1 MRLVAGLLIGVL
13 CVFAAAPLSADQ
25 GVYPKTEDE
34 LRAAYDELKWQD
46 APGAYK
52 LPSSHAVIQ
61 LPAGE
66 TLLLGAD
73 AERYSWLDSGVEFP
87 GTEAVLASKSDTK
100 SLVYYEWRDE
110 GYVND
115 SDWEDV
121 DGDELLKQYRDA
133 TEASNDERSKNGFE
147 PMHVVGWLEPPH
159 YDKTTQTVTYAL
171 ELNDKDSHWTNAVA
185 LRLGRAG
192 YTEFTWV
199 GSINAFKS
207 ASGRPDLLNEAL
219 ATHAFEEGYRYQDF
233 KDGDKVAAY
242 GIAGLV
248 ATALGVKFGKG
259 LLAALIA
266 FLIAGKKIAI
276 PAVVVFGAAIAK
288 FWRRLLGRRSAD
300 S

>member
-1 MRLVAGLLIGVL
+1 MRRVAGVVLGFLLAL
-13 CVFAAAPLSADQ
+13 AAGPLWADQ
-25 GVYPKTEDE
+25 GAYPKSDAE
-34 LRAAYDELKWQD
+34 LQAAYDALQWRR
-46 APGAYK
+46 GTGSYK

-61 LPAGE
+61 LPSGE
-66 TLLLGAD
+66 ALLLGAD
-73 AERYSWLDSGVEFP
+73 AQRYSWLASGTEFP
-87 GTEAVLASKSDTK
+87 DTEAVLSYDSESAD

-115 SDWEDV
+115 SDWKDV

-133 TEASNDERSKNGFE
+133 TESSNDERAKNGFA

-159 YDKTTQTVTYAL
+159 YDQSTRTVTYAM
-171 ELNDKDSHWTNAVA
+171 ELKDKDSSWANAVA

-199 GSINAFKS
+199 GSIGLFQNA
-207 ASGRPDLLNEAL
+207 AGRPALLNEAL
-219 ATHAFEEGYRYQDF
+219 ASHAFEEGYRYQDF

-276 PAVVVFGAAIAK
+276 PAVAVFGVGIAK
-288 FWRRLLGRRSAD
+288 FWRRLFGRRAGS
-300 S
+300 

>member
-1 MRLVAGLLIGVL
+1 MHFVAGLLVGVL

-25 GVYPKTEDE
+25 GVYPKTDEE
-34 LRAAYDELKWQD
+34 LRAAYDALKWQD
-46 APGAYK
+46 APASYK

-61 LPAGE
+61 LPAGA

-87 GTEAVLASKSDTK
+87 STEAVLASDSDTK

-121 DGDELLKQYRDA
+121 DGDAKQYRDA

-147 PMHVVGWLEPPH
+147 PMHVAGWLEPPH
-159 YDKTTQTVTYAL
+159 YDKITRTVTYAL

-192 YTEFTWV
+192 YTELTWV

-207 ASGRPDLLNEAL
+207 ASGRPDVLNEAL
-219 ATHAFEEGYRYQDF
+219 ATHAFEEGYRIRISRTGT
-233 KDGDKVAAY
+233 KLRPMASPGWSRPRWASSSAR
-242 GIAGLV
+242 ACL
-248 ATALGVKFGKG
+248 
-259 LLAALIA
+259 
-266 FLIAGKKIAI
+266 
-276 PAVVVFGAAIAK
+276 
-288 FWRRLLGRRSAD
+288 RR
-300 S
+300 

>member
-1 MRLVAGLLIGVL
+1 MRFVAGLVVGALWAIMV
-13 CVFAAAPLSADQ
+13 VPASADQ

-34 LRAAYDELKWQD
+34 RKAAYAALHWEE
-46 APGAYK
+46 AAGSYK
-52 LPSSHAVIQ
+52 LSTSHAVIQ
-61 LPAGE
+61 MQSGE
-66 TLLLGAD
+66 GLLLGAD
-73 AERYSWLDSGVEFP
+73 AQRYSWLASGTEFP
-87 GTEAVLASKSDTK
+87 DTEAVLSYDSENAN

-133 TEASNDERSKNGFE
+133 TEASNDERAGNGFE

-159 YDKTTQTVTYAL
+159 YDQDTRTVTYAM
-171 ELNDKDSHWTNAVA
+171 ELNDKDSHWANAVA

-199 GSINAFKS
+199 GSIDMFQS
-207 ASGRPDLLNEAL
+207 AGGRPALLNEAL
-219 ATHAFEEGYRYQDF
+219 ASHAFEEGYRYQDF

-276 PAVVVFGAAIAK
+276 PAVAVFGVGIAK
-288 FWRRLLGRRSAD
+288 FWRRLFGRRAGS
-300 S
+300 